1 MALVRC
7 RECNER
13 VSTEAETCP
22 HCGIGLPGLP
32 LPLLEAKTAVLASIA
47 DLSVLWQTLARRGG
61 RLVQI
66 AALLFIALVG
76 WRALDYWI
84 DRDIAA
90 EQRRFDDR
98 AFELAARAFVP
109 GSPLACLDTIA
120 GEIVEEA
127 CEKALFA
134 SAESTAAAV
143 TYVSAQLSL
152 LAAANDRAQGR
163 PSYGEGIAGL
173 RRTVE
178 ADRFGI
184 AAYVLAAG
192 DACTP
197 DNCRA
202 FAFLETTGR
211 IHDNLVE
218 RQFEARL
225 KRAMASWRPSSERA
239 EANAAPATAGVATP
253 VFAARPPHNV
263 YYPSAASI
271 PPVSIMAAEPP
282 ARDPRETTR
291 APEPPPAVSRKPPVA
306 LQQPRQPAA
315 AAPAAPVGPLQL
327 VPGAQ

>member
-1 MALVRC
+1 
-7 RECNER
+7 
-13 VSTEAETCP
+13 
-22 HCGIGLPGLP
+22 
-32 LPLLEAKTAVLASIA
+32 VLASIA
-47 DLSVLWQTLARRGG
+47 DLSTVWRRRG

-76 WRALDYWI
+76 WWALAYWI
-84 DRDIAA
+84 ERDIAA

-143 TYVSAQLSL
+143 SYVRAQLL
-152 LAAANDRAQGR
+152 LLSAANDRAQGR
-163 PSYGEGIAGL
+163 QSYGEGLAGL

-218 RQFEARL
+218 RPFEARL
-225 KRAMASWRPSSERA
+225 KRAMASWRPGSERA
-239 EANAAPATAGVATP
+239 GANSAAATAGVATP
-253 VFAARPPHNV
+253 VLTAKPSHNV

-291 APEPPPAVSRKPPVA
+291 APEPPPAVSRKLPVA

-315 AAPAAPVGPLQL
+315 AVPAAPVGPLQL